1 MKKIVLLL
9 IVLSS
14 GIISCSSEEITKE
27 TPVSTEP
34 GQTGK
39 VSMPDNP
46 VNPYDA
52 AGRAY
57 IDIFNAYHLTNTEN
71 DTTITKIR
79 QRINAIALT
88 NTDLMLLNKGYATT
102 DVSAEEIEQI
112 LKNPAAKLEEIITGS
127 SLSSTAKTE
136 LKNFIDAV
144 QLFENQEYEYTYNYI
159 VSFEASVIENIQF
172 NNFDKRVLLL
182 TSALIR
188 HWSYN
193 MRKRG
198 DKDWS
203 KSTGNMVGVVKGA
216 IISPY
221 TAVTTSLVS
230 RIALNKNVMSR

>member
-14 GIISCSSEEITKE
+14 GIISCNSEEITKE
-27 TPVSTEP
+27 TPVVTEP
-34 GQTGK
+34 GSTSM
-39 VSMPDNP
+39 VSMPHNP
-46 VNPYDA
+46 VNPYDP
-52 AGRAY
+52 AGKAY
-57 IDIFNAYHLTNTEN
+57 IDIFNAYHLINTEN

-79 QRINAIALT
+79 QRINDIALT
-88 NTDLMLLNKGYATT
+88 NTDLMLLNQGYTTT

-112 LKNPAAKLEEIITGS
+112 LKNPAAKLEEVITGS

-136 LKNFIDAV
+136 LKNFIDEV
-144 QLFENQEYEYTYNYI
+144 QLLENKEYEYIYNYI
-159 VSFEASVIENIQF
+159 VSFEASVIENTKF

-182 TSALIR
+182 TSTLIR

-203 KSTGNMVGVVKGA
+203 KSTGNFVGAVKGA